1 MTTPILQL
9 VNPEECPASTHP
21 DKHLFKPMSAAS
33 KIRQTVYSFIKQKP
47 GHTFAL
53 NEIVLGTK
61 LQGKEVYAAAHTL
74 CKKNLAT
81 RSMVDMIQKTKKGDK
96 PIQRIGISFIEPWST
111 KINRKW

>member
-1 MTTPILQL
+1 MTNPILQL
-9 VNPEECPASTHP
+9 VNPEECPKSTHP
-21 DKHLFKPMSAAS
+21 DKHLFKPMSEAS
-33 KIRQTVYSFIKQKP
+33 KNRQAVYSFISKKP

-61 LQGKEVYAAAHTL
+61 LQGKDVYAAAHHL
-74 CKKNLAT
+74 CRKNLAT
-81 RSMVDMIQKTKKGDK
+81 RSMVDMILKTKKGEK